1 MQSKTKEIKESLS
14 ELLELPKDIILDLP
28 RITLL
33 GDMQM
38 YVENHK
44 GIVEYSQIR
53 IRVKVKNGIL
63 RITGKELSIKSIVT
77 DEIIICGS
85 IESIEF
91 TK

>member
-85 IESIEF
+85 IESVEF